1 MELKKDMF
9 FDSDGELKVG
19 NVVSA
24 ISGYPGEWEKIIKF
38 IWDIMEEEYE
48 YEFEK
53 KWLKMKYEHDMK
65 ELKEKYDVLDD

>member
-1 MELKKDMF
+1 MELKKEMF
-9 FDSDGELKVG
+9 FDSDGELKVRD
-19 NVVSA
+19 VVHA
-24 ISGYPGEWEKIIKF
+24 ITNYPNEGEKIIKF
-38 IWDIMEEEYE
+38 IGDVMEEEYE

>member
-9 FDSDGELKVG
+9 FDSDGELKTRE
-19 NVVSA
+19 VVNA
-24 ISGYPGEWEKIIKF
+24 IANYPNEGERIMKF

-48 YEFEK
+48 YAFEK
-53 KWLKMKYEHDMK
+53 KRLKMKYEHDMK

>member
-1 MELKKDMF
+1 MELKRDMF
-9 FDSDGELKVG
+9 FDSDGELKTRE
-19 NVVSA
+19 VVNA
-24 ISGYPGEWEKIIKF
+24 IASYPNEGERIMKF